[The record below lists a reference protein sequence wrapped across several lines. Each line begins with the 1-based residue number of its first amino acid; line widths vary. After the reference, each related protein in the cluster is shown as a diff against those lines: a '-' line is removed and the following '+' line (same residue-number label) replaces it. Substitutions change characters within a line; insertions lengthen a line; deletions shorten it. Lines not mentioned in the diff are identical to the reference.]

1 MAYLSK
7 LKERCVL
14 IFSNIR
20 RLMEERGV
28 SYRELEVLSGV
39 SHGTIHKARNDGE
52 GKIESC
58 TLATLAQIARALGVQ
73 VKDLFDEK

>member
-7 LKERCVL
+7 LIERCVL
-14 IFSNIR
+14 ILSNIR
-20 RLMEERGV
+20 QLMERSGV
-28 SYRELEVLSGV
+28 TYRDLEALSGL
-39 SHGTIHKARNDGE
+39 SLGTIHKARNDGE

-73 VKDLFDEK
+73 VKDLFEEK